1 MNAMGRNA
9 WLQSLPFLGLMLVIG
24 FPYTVALRYACL
36 FIAFALAVVVWRR
49 SAVPAVPC
57 KAAIGL
63 WILVSLVSLVRAHDR
78 AYSLGEI
85 KVEIVYA
92 MMAYLAFF
100 AFTRD
105 AERLRAQMIALSY
118 GAAVLSAW
126 AISGYLVR
134 GYWDE
139 SRGYG
144 GVGNFAAYAVS
155 VVPALVLLAG
165 EPRRSIRIAVTV
177 AGVLLAVAGVLSA
190 QRILAPVLAAQIVVG
205 LALAQWTRL
214 LRLPARTLVLAAV
227 AVAVIG
233 GTVLLVNQSMR
244 FQQKQMPVAMAGKMV
259 DADTRWRNWPKVTD
273 RIMEH
278 PWAGAGF
285 GRQVMMHAY
294 PDLIPSENTWF
305 WHAHNFVLNYGL
317 SMGIP
322 GMVAI
327 LLLFLALL
335 WEYLKLLRHEDP
347 QARLIGVAG
356 ILLLVGVFLR
366 NMVND
371 FFVRDG
377 SILFWA
383 LNGAFLGVA
392 LRRAA
397 AVPKTP

>member
-1 MNAMGRNA
+1 MSASRHA
-9 WLQSLPFLGLMLVIG
+9 WLQTAPFLVLLAALPF
-24 FPYTVALRYACL
+24 PHTAALRIACL
-36 FIAFALAVVVWRR
+36 VAALVVAVAHWRR

-63 WILVSLVSLVRAHDR
+63 WVVLSLLSLVWAHDR

-85 KVEIVYA
+85 KVEILYPL
-92 MMAYLAFF
+92 MAYLAFF

-105 AERLRAQMIALSY
+105 ASRLRAQMIALSY
-118 GAAVLSAW
+118 GAALLSAW
-126 AISGYLVR
+126 AISGYLVLS
-134 GYWDE
+134 YWDE
-139 SRGYG
+139 SAGYG
-144 GVGNFAAYAVS
+144 GVGSFAAFAVS

-190 QRILAPVLAAQIVVG
+190 QRILAPVLAAQMVVG
-205 LALAQWTRL
+205 LVLAQWTRL

-227 AVAVIG
+227 AVVVIG

-259 DADTRWRNWPKVTD
+259 DADTRWRNWPRVAA
-273 RIMEH
+273 RIVEH
-278 PWAGAGF
+278 PWTGAGF

-294 PDLIPSENTWF
+294 PDLVPRENTYF

-327 LLLFLALL
+327 LLLFLSLL
-335 WEYLKLLRHEDP
+335 WQYLRLLRHQDP
-347 QARLIGVAG
+347 QVRLVAIAG

-377 SILFWA
+377 AILFWA
-383 LNGAFLGVA
+383 MNGAFLGLA

-397 AVPKTP
+397 AAPKTP

>member
-1 MNAMGRNA
+1 MNGMDRTA
-9 WLQSLPFLGLMLVIG
+9 WLQSLPFLGLLLIIG
-24 FPYTVALRYACL
+24 FPNTVALRLACL
-36 FIAFALAVVVWRR
+36 FAAFIVAVVVWRR
-49 SAVPAVPC
+49 SAVPPVPC

-63 WILVSLVSLVRAHDR
+63 WAGLSLLSLLWAHDR

-85 KVEIVYA
+85 KVEILYSL
-92 MMAYLAFF
+92 MAYLAFF

-105 AERLRAQMIALSY
+105 ASRLRAQMFALSY
-118 GAAVLSAW
+118 GAALLSAW

-134 GYWDE
+134 GHWDE

-165 EPRRSIRIAVTV
+165 EPRRSIRIAVAV
-177 AGVLLAVAGVLSA
+177 ACALLAVAGVLSA

-205 LALAQWTRL
+205 LVLAQWTRL

-244 FQQKQMPVAMAGKMV
+244 FQQKQTPVAMAGKMV
-259 DADTRWRNWPKVTD
+259 DADTRWRNWPRVAD
-273 RIMEH
+273 RIVEH
-278 PWAGAGF
+278 PWTGAGF

-327 LLLFLALL
+327 LLLFLSLL
-335 WEYLKLLRHEDP
+335 WQYLKLLRDEDP
-347 QARLIGVAG
+347 QVRLVAIAG

-377 SILFWA
+377 AILFWA
-383 LNGAFLGVA
+383 MNGAFLGLA

-397 AVPKTP
+397 APPKSP